1 MCRIIE
7 KSFVNK
13 HRNESLAKK
22 REMDWKIF
30 NILIFQFAIGIV
42 AIPQECNN
50 FIVYRH
56 MQLND
61 THIEALDRTD
71 GIRTTYHCQ
80 ERES

>member
-1 MCRIIE
+1 
-7 KSFVNK
+7 
-13 HRNESLAKK
+13 
-22 REMDWKIF
+22 MDWKIF

>member
-1 MCRIIE
+1 
-7 KSFVNK
+7 
-13 HRNESLAKK
+13 
-22 REMDWKIF
+22 MDWRIVL
-30 NILIFQFAIGIV
+30 ILQFAIAVV

-61 THIEALDRTD
+61 THIEELDRTD

-80 ERES
+80 ERESRLPNHNNIVA